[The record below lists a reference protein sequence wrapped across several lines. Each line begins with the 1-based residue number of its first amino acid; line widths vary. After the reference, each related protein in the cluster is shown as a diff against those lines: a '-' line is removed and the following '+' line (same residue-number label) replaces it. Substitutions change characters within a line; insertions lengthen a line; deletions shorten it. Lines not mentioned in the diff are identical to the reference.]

1 MLEVKNPSANAG
13 DIRGMGLMHGS
24 GKHPGGGCSN
34 PPQYSRLENRMD
46 RKFWQATVHSV
57 AKNQTQLKWLSTQ
70 HTYIPDLT

>member
-1 MLEVKNPSANAG
+1 MVLEVKNPSANAG
-13 DIRGMGLMHGS
+13 DIRGMGLMRGS

-57 AKNQTQLKWLSTQ
+57 AKTRTHTQCINVNLIT
-70 HTYIPDLT
+70 